1 MYILGISA
9 FYHDSSACLLK
20 DGIIVVAVEEERFT
34 RKKHDNSF
42 PKKAIEFCLSQ
53 ENITIDQIDL
63 IVYYEKP
70 FLKFDRILSTIKR
83 NIPFGFTFFKDSINT
98 WVKSKLW
105 IPQII
110 KNELKFNGE
119 VIFCEHHESHA
130 AGAFY
135 TSLFN
140 EAAIVTI
147 DGVGEKATI
156 IIAKGEEDKIEI
168 IKEQHYPNSF
178 GLLYSAFTQYCGFK
192 VNSGEYKLMGL
203 SPYGK
208 PIYKDL
214 ILSKLITIS
223 NDAVLSIN
231 MKYFAFE
238 NGKSTIN
245 DHFCKLFG
253 MPVRKENEP
262 FTPFYFDIA
271 NSIQSI
277 SDDYFISLAKY
288 AKKIVGTE
296 NLCLSGG
303 VALNCKSNGF
313 LLKENIFKNIWIQPS
328 PGDGGAS
335 IGAAFVGWYQY
346 HKNPRRLIPDNLKN
360 QVYLGSSYNE
370 NQIQEI
376 LDKNQIIYQK
386 FSNQELVEKV
396 SLELSS
402 KKIIGWFQ
410 GKMEFG
416 PRALGNRSILASPLF
431 GDMKEFLNSKIKLRE
446 SFRPFAPVI
455 IEDKASQWFDTNI
468 HSKYMLFTFESDKK
482 NVIPSCIHEDNTAR
496 LQTISKEDN
505 PLFYEL
511 IAEFEKITQVPI
523 LINTSFNVR
532 GEPIVEN
539 PFDALYCFF
548 STEIDVLVLGNFIVE
563 KVYNKT
569 IPSLFKEK
577 RHYEKD

>member
-20 DGIIVVAVEEERFT
+20 NGRVVSAVEEERFT

-42 PKKAIEFCLSQ
+42 PKNAVQFCLSDQ
-53 ENITIDQIDL
+53 KISIDQIDV
-63 IVYYEKP
+63 IVFYEKP
-70 FLKFDRILSTIKR
+70 FLKFDRILTSIKE
-83 NIPFGFTFFKDSINT
+83 NIPFGFTFFRNSINS

-110 KNELKFNGE
+110 KNELNYRGE

-135 TSLFN
+135 TSPFK

-156 IIAKGEEDKIEI
+156 TIAKGEENKIEI
-168 IKEQHYPNSF
+168 IEEQHYPNSF

-208 PIYKDL
+208 PVYKDL
-214 ILSKLITIS
+214 ILSELVSIS
-223 NDAVLSIN
+223 DDAELSIN
-231 MKYFAFE
+231 MNYFGFE
-238 NGKSTIN
+238 HGKSTIN
-245 DHFCKLFG
+245 DDFCKLFG
-253 MPVRKENEP
+253 MPIRKESEP
-262 FTPFYFDIA
+262 FTQFYFDIA
-271 NSIQSI
+271 NSIQEI
-277 SDDYFISLAKY
+277 SDNYFVQLAKY
-288 AKKIVGTE
+288 AKKRIGSE

-303 VALNCKSNGF
+303 VALNCKSNGH
-313 LLKENIFKNIWIQPS
+313 LLMQDLFKKIWIQPS
-328 PGDGGAS
+328 PGDSGAS
-335 IGAAFVGWYQY
+335 IGAAYVGWYHY
-346 HKNPRRLIPDNLKN
+346 FNNPRTLVSDNLEN
-360 QVYLGSSYNE
+360 QVYLGSSYSE

-376 LDKNQIIYQK
+376 LDKNQITYQK
-386 FSNQELVEKV
+386 LSNPAVVEKV
-396 SLELSS
+396 ALALSH

-431 GDMKEFLNSKIKLRE
+431 EDMKEFLNAKIKLRE
-446 SFRPFAPVI
+446 GFRPFAPVI
-455 IEDKASQWFDTNI
+455 LEDKANQWFRINVN
-468 HSKYMLFTFESDKK
+468 SKYMLFTFESDKK
-482 NVIPSCIHEDNTAR
+482 RVIPSCIHEDHTAR
-496 LQTISKEDN
+496 VQTIAKEDN

-511 IAEFEKITQVPI
+511 ILEFEKITQVPV

-532 GEPIVEN
+532 GEPIVES
-539 PFDALYCFF
+539 PTDAIYCFF
-548 STEIDVLVLGNFIVE
+548 NTEIDILVLGNFIIE
-563 KVYNKT
+563 KEHIQKVPT
-569 IPSLFKEK
+569 LFKE
-577 RHYEKD
+577 RRFYEKD